1 MNKYAAIF
9 LVFVYLISATEFSQ
23 LLRIPLLLKHFT
35 EHKMELSELS
45 VSGFLSMHYFNG
57 NPHDKDFEQDMQL
70 PFKSH
75 NSCINF
81 LSISEPTP
89 KMELIILWF
98 FPQKDKSNFPP
109 IYFYST
115 QYFSSVWQPPK
126 SC

>member
-35 EHKMELSELS
+35 EHKMELRDLS
-45 VSGFLSMHYFNG
+45 VSGFLSIHYFNG
-57 NPHDKDFEQDMQL
+57 NPHDKDFETDMQL

-75 NSCINF
+75 DTYINL
-81 LSISEPTP
+81 LSISEPNP
-89 KMELIILWF
+89 KIELIILSF
-98 FPQKDKSNFPP
+98 FPKKGGSNFPP